1 MPCMHLGLH
10 LVPWQGCGGKRG
22 GGEEAYLA
30 GGQQVVLGRKGPSL
44 CCGQAAPGA
53 WCGGASGRRGLRA
66 GPLSLPSPPSRRLPP
81 PLQRAPARGGSRE
94 ARSPVAAPRR
104 GLYSCQADGEEL
116 TLPTGLLPPT
126 PPHPRRP
133 PAAWR
138 TLNPLRASGA
148 RPGRPSRLLPAA
160 AATSREAAF
169 PGPDTGLRV
178 RVSRRSAH
186 WPGGTGEAGGGKA
199 EPQAWSVGFLLPEG
213 AQSLPLPRTESGVY
227 EASNPIAPFYGRTD

>member
-138 TLNPLRASGA
+138 TLITRSAPPEPGQAGPAACCLLPRPRA
-148 RPGRPSRLLPAA
+148 GRPPSQVQTRDCVSGCPDGVPTGPGAQGRLAA
-160 AATSREAAF
+160 AKPSPRL
-169 PGPDTGLRV
+169 GPSDFCFQRGPSLCH
-178 RVSRRSAH
+178 SPERSLGCMRH
-186 WPGGTGEAGGGKA
+186 
-199 EPQAWSVGFLLPEG
+199 
-213 AQSLPLPRTESGVY
+213 
-227 EASNPIAPFYGRTD
+227 PIQ